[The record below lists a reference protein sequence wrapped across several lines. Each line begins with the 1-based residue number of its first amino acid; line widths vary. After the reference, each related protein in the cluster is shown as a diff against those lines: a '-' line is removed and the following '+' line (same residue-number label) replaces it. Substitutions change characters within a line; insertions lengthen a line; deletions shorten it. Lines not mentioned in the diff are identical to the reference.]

1 METKKHLIILI
12 LKLLETESDENHP
25 LTQIEIADLLSSVY
39 PCDRKTVGRNIR
51 FLTQVGYPI
60 VKTKSGFYLDK
71 KSFTVEEIRFIKTAL
86 LNADNQEGI
95 DKNSILQRLEPL
107 VTRFGR

>member
-71 KSFTVEEIRFIKTAL
+71 KSFTVEEIRFVRAAIV
-86 LNADNQEGI
+86 NAPVSDGVDTN
-95 DKNSILQRLEPL
+95 DLLQRLLPL
-107 VTRFGR
+107 LTRIGR